1 VILNTF
7 AVILSTLVVQ
17 GLSLTPL
24 IRALRLG
31 HDDSLEREETHA
43 REVAAQAALS
53 RLDDLAGESWARP
66 DHVARLRSVHTQRM
80 RKASS
85 IELGESDAAAK
96 AEAAFRRLR
105 HEALGAER
113 RAVIALRDGGVISDE
128 ILHRLEQELDVEA
141 MRIGLGEV
149 RMDEAP

>member
-1 VILNTF
+1 
-7 AVILSTLVVQ
+7 LVLQ
-17 GLSLTPL
+17 GLTLTPL

-31 HDDSLEREETHA
+31 HDDTLEREETHA
-43 REVAAQAALS
+43 REMATRAALT

-66 DHVARLRSVHTQRM
+66 DHVNRMRSVYTQRM

-85 IELGESDAAAK
+85 IELGDSDAAAK
-96 AEAAFRRLR
+96 VEAAVRRLR
-105 HEALGAER
+105 HETLSAER
-113 RAVIALRDGGVISDE
+113 RAVIALRDQGVISDE

-149 RMDEAP
+149 RMDGAP